1 VHRFYVSTPPTIR
14 DSFGGIYMERSI
26 SRKGFLTSA
35 GLLGIGSMLPNM
47 PAVNYNTESDAN
59 PDLVLNADE
68 GEVYLIGDRK
78 GRVTIKV
85 DKQNTDIETMSL
97 LTEDIKP
104 GEGIPVHRHSS
115 EEELVFIEK
124 GSGIFT
130 FGEKQYEVT
139 SGSMAL
145 VPRNVWHGLRNES
158 NDMLRM
164 VFGYSPSGFEDYFR
178 AIGVPPGESSKKL
191 TGEDW
196 QQINDK
202 FGVEYRD

>member
-1 VHRFYVSTPPTIR
+1 
-14 DSFGGIYMERSI
+14 MERSI

-35 GLLGIGSMLPNM
+35 ALLGIGSMFPSM
-47 PAVNYNTESDAN
+47 PAVNHITGSHAN

-68 GEVYLIGDRK
+68 GEVYLIGDRQ
-78 GRVTIKV
+78 GRVTVKV
-85 DKQNTDIETMSL
+85 DKRNKDIESMSL

-104 GEGIPVHRHSS
+104 GDAIPIHKHSS
-115 EEELVFIEK
+115 EEELIFIEK
-124 GSGIFT
+124 GSGILT
-130 FGEKQYEVT
+130 FGDKQYDVT
-139 SGSMAL
+139 RGSMAL
-145 VPRNVWHGLRNES
+145 VPRTVWHGLKNES
-158 NDMLRM
+158 NNMLRM

-178 AIGVPPGESSKKL
+178 AIGVPPGEPSKKL